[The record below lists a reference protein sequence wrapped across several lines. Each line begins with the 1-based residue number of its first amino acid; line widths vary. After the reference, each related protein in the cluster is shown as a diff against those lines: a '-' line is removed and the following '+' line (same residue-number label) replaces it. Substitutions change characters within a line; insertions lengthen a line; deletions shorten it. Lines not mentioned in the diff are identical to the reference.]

1 MGSRCGE
8 DEEGQRAEGRARRRD
23 IRPETRR
30 PESRRDLRDVPDGAK
45 EGGGRV
51 GALRRVTAW
60 NDPSLKKYMN
70 PRIKEMRMIAFLK
83 RDPDTD
89 V

>member
-1 MGSRCGE
+1 M
-8 DEEGQRAEGRARRRD
+8 
-23 IRPETRR
+23 
-30 PESRRDLRDVPDGAK
+30 PDGAK

>member
-8 DEEGQRAEGRARRRD
+8 DEEGQRAEGRAGRRD

-30 PESRRDLRDVPDGAK
+30 PESRRDLRRARRSE

-60 NDPSLKKYMN
+60 NDLSLKKYMN